1 MRWNLFGALGAHGQL
16 HVTIYNIWWHLK
28 GPETLEKKLLESI
41 IYLHAVRNIKYTPE
55 QLKERDEEQPWKL
68 FFEQQERNEQ
78 RYAEKKQQWEQ
89 ERLDKERLE
98 LEKKE

>member
-1 MRWNLFGALGAHGQL
+1 
-16 HVTIYNIWWHLK
+16 VTIYNIWWHLK